1 MSSPRPL
8 RDVAA
13 MFVILVATLAV
24 FAPVYNFDFTSWD
37 DYDTVA
43 RNPLLNP
50 PTIRSLNAFW
60 TRPHGDL
67 YIPVTY
73 TVWAGV
79 AAMPSTTE
87 PATPTSLPRL
97 RPQAFHIVNVVFHA
111 AAAVL

>member
-50 PTIRSLNAFW
+50 PTIRS
-60 TRPHGDL
+60 
-67 YIPVTY
+67 
-73 TVWAGV
+73 
-79 AAMPSTTE
+79 
-87 PATPTSLPRL
+87 
-97 RPQAFHIVNVVFHA
+97 
-111 AAAVL
+111 